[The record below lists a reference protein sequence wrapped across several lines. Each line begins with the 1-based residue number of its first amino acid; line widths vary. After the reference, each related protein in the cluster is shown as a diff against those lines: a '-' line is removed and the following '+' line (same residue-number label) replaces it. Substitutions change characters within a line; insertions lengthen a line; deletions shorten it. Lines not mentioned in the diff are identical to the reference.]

1 MTQPKGVAMTLVVIG
16 SYNRDIVLRVPHLP
30 AAGETIAALGMAQFD
45 GGKGSNQAVQAA
57 RCGARVV
64 MVAALGADAA
74 GQAARALWVSEGL
87 TAVVQDCPGPTG
99 MAVIFVDAAGE
110 NCIAVVP
117 GANGALSPAHAEAA
131 VRASAPCL
139 VLAQREVP
147 EDAILAGFRAAR
159 AGGATT
165 VLNAA
170 PSGMVAPALLELTD
184 LLVVNEGEAAA
195 LGGAPALAS
204 RHALGVI
211 VTLGAAGATHI
222 ARDGEVRSW
231 PVFAVTVQ
239 DTTGAGDAFTGCL
252 AASLA
257 AGLGIAAAMP
267 LALAA
272 GALACTH
279 DGAVPSL
286 HGHAAIAVLAGR
298 VSDRTKRRSG
308 HYSDAG

>member
-1 MTQPKGVAMTLVVIG
+1 MTLVVIG
-16 SYNRDIVLRVPHLP
+16 SYNRDVVLRVPRLP

-57 RCGARVV
+57 RCGVPVV

-74 GQAARALWVSEGL
+74 GQAARALWAGEGI
-87 TAVVQDCPGPTG
+87 TAAIQDCAEPTG
-99 MAVIFVDAAGE
+99 TAVIFVDSAGE
-110 NCIAVVP
+110 NCIALVP
-117 GANGALSPAHAEAA
+117 GANGALSAAHAEAA
-131 VRASAPCL
+131 VRCCAPGV

-147 EDAILAGFRAAR
+147 EDAVLAGFRVAR

-170 PSGMVAPALLELTD
+170 PAGIVAPALLELTD
-184 LLVVNEGEAAA
+184 LLVVNEGEAGV
-195 LGGAPALAS
+195 LGDSLASLAS
-204 RHALGVI
+204 RHALGLI
-211 VTLGAAGATHI
+211 VTLGAAGATHV
-222 ARDGEVRSW
+222 ARDGVAHSW
-231 PVFAVTVQ
+231 PAFPVTVR

-267 LALAA
+267 RALAA
-272 GALACTH
+272 GALACTR

-286 HGHAAIAVLAGR
+286 DGHAAIGALAARPCGP
-298 VSDRTKRRSG
+298 VRT
-308 HYSDAG
+308 